1 MHNGALTKVT
11 IKYQIT
17 LPREARQALRITPG
31 DILEGRVEDGGV
43 VFRPKVVVDRD
54 PELERQLE
62 ASEADVKAGRV
73 LGPFDNADDALS
85 ALNASKKR
93 RAHARRVHRS
103 V

>member
-1 MHNGALTKVT
+1 MRNGALTKVT
-11 IKYQIT
+11 VKYQIT
-17 LPREARQALRITPG
+17 LPRAAREALRIAPG
-31 DILEGRVEDGGV
+31 DILEGKVQDGSV

-73 LGPFDNADDALS
+73 LGPFDTARDALR
-85 ALNASKKR
+85 ALKGPQKR

-103 V
+103 L